1 MQGVVG
7 SPLSAHPRLIGWV
20 SGTGENTSCSI
31 LHDIVDSR
39 RLSVSLRR
47 IHDSFARHRR
57 PANDCAPVAATG
69 GEIGSCKEGNPEAGG
84 QRRLRGTANPPWPE
98 HCAFQGSFEYHSH
111 HNYIDFTMGKV
122 HTKYVCQ
129 SCAFESTRWMGK
141 CPNCEA
147 WNTFV
152 EEVEAP
158 KTRGRHAASAKSSS
172 AAIPMTEVSVAE
184 EPRTST
190 HIPEFDRVLGGGIVP
205 GSVVLVGGDP
215 GIGKSTLMLQMASS
229 LAAQVVLYI
238 TGEESVHQIRMRS
251 ERLGIEP
258 SDRLLL
264 LAETNLD
271 VIGTLLEKSNPDLVI
286 VDSIQTMF
294 RSDFESAPGT
304 VSQVREA
311 TAQFVRF
318 SKTRNVPVFLV
329 GHVTKEGVIAGPR
342 VVEHMVDTVLQF
354 EGEQHYAHRIL
365 RALKNRFGP
374 TNEIGIFEMQ
384 DRGLKEVAN
393 PSETFLAERRTGA
406 PGSTVVASMEGTRP
420 LLLEVQALVAPTS
433 YGVPQRSSTG
443 FDPRRLQMLL
453 AVLERR
459 VGLHVGQ
466 YDVFA
471 NIVGGVHVDEPAVDV
486 GMALAIVSS
495 LQDAAVDPHLVAV
508 GEVGLGGEIRTVSQ
522 MEMRVGEAGKLGF
535 KRCIVPRSSLKMR
548 NGNIELVEVESV
560 EQAIRAAITGPSA
573 PNP

>member
-1 MQGVVG
+1 M
-7 SPLSAHPRLIGWV
+7 S
-20 SGTGENTSCSI
+20 
-31 LHDIVDSR
+31 
-39 RLSVSLRR
+39 
-47 IHDSFARHRR
+47 
-57 PANDCAPVAATG
+57 
-69 GEIGSCKEGNPEAGG
+69 
-84 QRRLRGTANPPWPE
+84 
-98 HCAFQGSFEYHSH
+98 
-111 HNYIDFTMGKV
+111 KV
-122 HTKYVCQ
+122 HSKYVCQ

-147 WNTFV
+147 WNSFV

-158 KTRGRHAASAKSSS
+158 KARGRHAGSVKSSS
-172 AAIPMTEVSVAE
+172 AAIPITDVTVAE

-190 HIPEFDRVLGGGIVP
+190 RIPEFDRVLGGGIVP

-229 LAAQVVLYI
+229 LTSLTVLYI

-251 ERLGIEP
+251 ERLGIRP
-258 SDRLLL
+258 SEQLLL
-264 LAETNLD
+264 LAETDLD
-271 VIGTLLEKSNPDLVI
+271 VIGTLLEKSRPDLVV
-286 VDSIQTMF
+286 VDSIQTMY

-318 SKTRNVPVFLV
+318 SKTRNVPVFLI

-384 DRGLKEVAN
+384 DSGLREVLN
-393 PSETFLAERRTGA
+393 PSEVFLAERRTGA
-406 PGSTVVASMEGTRP
+406 SGSTVVASIEGTRP

-459 VGLHVGQ
+459 VGLRLGQ
-466 YDVFA
+466 YDVFV
-471 NIVGGVHVDEPAVDV
+471 NVVGGVRVDEPAVDM
-486 GMALAIVSS
+486 GMALSIVSS
-495 LQDAAVDPHLVAV
+495 LQDVAVDPGVVAV

-522 MEMRVGEAGKLGF
+522 MEKRVSEAGKLGF
-535 KRCIVPRSSLKMR
+535 KRCLLPRCGIKNR
-548 NGNIELVEVESV
+548 NGGIELKEVESV
-560 EQAIRAAITGPSA
+560 DQAIQAAITDPSR
-573 PNP
+573 PTP

>member
-1 MQGVVG
+1 M
-7 SPLSAHPRLIGWV
+7 S
-20 SGTGENTSCSI
+20 
-31 LHDIVDSR
+31 
-39 RLSVSLRR
+39 
-47 IHDSFARHRR
+47 
-57 PANDCAPVAATG
+57 
-69 GEIGSCKEGNPEAGG
+69 
-84 QRRLRGTANPPWPE
+84 
-98 HCAFQGSFEYHSH
+98 
-111 HNYIDFTMGKV
+111 KV
-122 HTKYVCQ
+122 HSKYVCQ

-147 WNTFV
+147 WNSFV

-158 KTRGRHAASAKSSS
+158 KTRGRHATKSSS
-172 AAIPMTEVSVAE
+172 AAIPITEVTVAE

-229 LAAQVVLYI
+229 LTSLTVLYI

-251 ERLGIEP
+251 ERLGIRP
-258 SDRLLL
+258 SEQLLL
-264 LAETNLD
+264 LAETDLD
-271 VIGTLLEKSNPDLVI
+271 VIGTLLEKSSPDLVV
-286 VDSIQTMF
+286 VDSIQTMY

-318 SKTRNVPVFLV
+318 SKTRNVPVFLI

-384 DRGLKEVAN
+384 DSGLREVLN
-393 PSETFLAERRTGA
+393 PSEVFLAERRTGA
-406 PGSTVVASMEGTRP
+406 SGSTVVASIEGTRP

-443 FDPRRLQMLL
+443 FDSRRLQMLL

-459 VGLHVGQ
+459 VGLRLGQ
-466 YDVFA
+466 YDVFV
-471 NIVGGVHVDEPAVDV
+471 NVVGGVRVDEPAVDM
-486 GMALAIVSS
+486 GMALSIVSS
-495 LQDAAVDPHLVAV
+495 LQDVAVDPGVVAV

-522 MEMRVGEAGKLGF
+522 MEKRVSEAGKLGF
-535 KRCIVPRSSLKMR
+535 KRCLLPRCGIKNR
-548 NGNIELVEVESV
+548 NGGIELKEVESV
-560 EQAIRAAITGPSA
+560 DQAIQAAITDPSR
-573 PNP
+573 PTP